1 MPFVFIGLGTVS
13 RREFNLRFL
22 VFFIIFLFRFPPV
35 WFLFVT
41 GLTSLTGYCND
52 CEVALRSRLRNIHD
66 SDTIGQLAFSVA
78 LQRPKPDTAYME
90 LVVDTATNV
99 VLTESTVLE
108 LPGAP
113 ATQYEGMGTPAHP
126 MTSYR

>member
-1 MPFVFIGLGTVS
+1 
-13 RREFNLRFL
+13 
-22 VFFIIFLFRFPPV
+22 
-35 WFLFVT
+35 VT

-52 CEVALRSRLRNIHD
+52 CEVALRSRLQNIHD

-78 LQRPKPDTAYME
+78 LQTPKPNTAYME

-99 VLTESTVLE
+99 VLNESTVLE

-113 ATQYEGMGTPAHP
+113 ATQYDGMGTPARPPDDKLPVVRVMQRRFIEHGAFGAK
-126 MTSYR
+126 SLHI